1 MIRFKNLA
9 IFYLLHMAHPPILL
23 FDFDGCV
30 ITQKSLEYAA
40 LVHLKKKIY
49 NWRNTES
56 LRLIDIARLFEEADS
71 KSKFKAFINVFRT
84 YKKYIPSRWRRVLFF
99 IRFRRMYPKYEKYE
113 TLKPKLREILTDLQK
128 CGVIF
133 GIVSN
138 TSGERLAIFRNRL
151 NLDEFFSVYV
161 SRDDTPVR
169 KPHAYPIFEAL
180 KKLKRELGAPIEKN
194 NVYLIGDLPTDIEC
208 ANNAGIKSI
217 ALLSGHGTKL
227 SLEKANPTI
236 IIRDIEDILDI
247 DPFKKLLLD

>member
-1 MIRFKNLA
+1 
-9 IFYLLHMAHPPILL
+9 MAHPPILL

-71 KSKFKAFINVFRT
+71 KNKIKAFINVYRV

-99 IRFRRMYPKYEKYE
+99 IRFRLMYPKYEIFE
-113 TLKPKLREILTDLQK
+113 TLKPKLREILSELQK

-138 TSGERLAIFRNRL
+138 TGGERLNIFRDRL
-151 NLDEFFSVYV
+151 SLDEYFSVCI

-169 KPHAYPIFEAL
+169 KPHGHPVIIALQQL
-180 KKLKRELGAPIEKN
+180 KKELEFPIDKN

-208 ANNAGIKSI
+208 AHNAGVKSI

-236 IIRDIEDILDI
+236 ILRDIEDIIEI